1 MVELTFLGTGTSSG
15 VPMIGCECSICTSD
29 DPRDRRSRTSA
40 VVRVK
45 GHTILIDTATELR
58 LQSIAVGLKQIDA
71 VLYTHSH
78 ADHVGGVDDLRRFNQ
93 LQQAHLPVYA
103 DAPTAAVLRERYGY
117 AFEDRFPFYG
127 GKPDL
132 ILHEFD
138 HPFSLFGIDVVPV
151 PVKHGRWVIHGFRI
165 GRLAYITDAK
175 EIPPSSL
182 DLIRGVDVLVVNA
195 LREQPHPTHLS
206 LAEALSVIEDVAP
219 RRAYLVH
226 LSHELSH
233 AVASA
238 SLPANVEV
246 AYDGLTIQTR

>member
-15 VPMIGCECSICTSD
+15 IPMIGCDCATCTSD

-40 VVRVK
+40 VVRVN

-58 LQSIAVGLKQIDA
+58 LQSIAVGLKRIDA

-93 LQQAHLPVYA
+93 LSQAHLPVYA
-103 DAPTAAVLRERYGY
+103 DAPTASVLRERYGY

-127 GKPDL
+127 GKLDL

-138 HPFSLFGIDVVPV
+138 RPFSLFDIDIVPI
-151 PVKHGRWVIHGFRI
+151 PVKHGRWVIHGFRL
-165 GRLAYITDAK
+165 GPLAYITDAK
-175 EIPPSSL
+175 EIPPSSM

-206 LAEALSVIEDVAP
+206 LAEALGVIEEIAP

-233 AVASA
+233 AIASA

-246 AYDGLTIQTR
+246 AYDGLTIRTR